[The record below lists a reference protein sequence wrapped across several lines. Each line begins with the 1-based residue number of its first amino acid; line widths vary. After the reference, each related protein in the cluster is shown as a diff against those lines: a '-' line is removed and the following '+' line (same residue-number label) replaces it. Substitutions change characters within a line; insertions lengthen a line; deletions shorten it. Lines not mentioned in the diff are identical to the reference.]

1 MAKRKAAA
9 SPHDEPPAKHPR
21 QATDKAANTALIK
34 RANALDMKTFRH
46 RYVAEEDL
54 IYRPR
59 ASSEST
65 VRQTPHPRRLETTI
79 PANPNEK
86 DEELSPYSAPEPPQH
101 HTAPPERHPASRPAP
116 RDPSRVVEI
125 ALKSTAEL
133 TPHELD
139 TCFHLIE
146 QTSRHDYA
154 ASTMGWHPA
163 RKRKE
168 MRDREMRYLLC
179 HASSAATSPSIT
191 ASTSPARSST
201 KAGDAAGRGV
211 EGFLSFMLTH
221 DSLPSTPVLY
231 IYEIH
236 LHPSLRR
243 LGLGAHLLRL
253 AESIARGVWV
263 RKVMLTCFTSNTS
276 ALGLYSRKG
285 YGRDV
290 CSPGQR
296 RTRGKV
302 VEVDYVI
309 MSKVIHSAVQVVQDR
324 SCLEAG

>member
-9 SPHDEPPAKHPR
+9 FPHDEPPAKQPR

-34 RANALDMKTFRH
+34 RANALDMKAFRH
-46 RYVAEEDL
+46 RYGAEEDL

-59 ASSEST
+59 DQNVSIA
-65 VRQTPHPRRLETTI
+65 RRTPHPRRLETTI

-86 DEELSPYSAPEPPQH
+86 DEELSPISAPEPPQH

-191 ASTSPARSST
+191 ASTSPPGS
-201 KAGDAAGRGV
+201 AAERRV

-236 LHPSLRR
+236 LHLSLRR

-253 AESIARGVWV
+253 AESIAREVGV
-263 RKVMLTCFTSNTS
+263 RKVMLTCFNSNTS